1 MIIKTLMEK
10 VMNIS
15 LPKELE
21 NYVNQKVS
29 SGLYTSASEVVRESL
44 RAMLIYD
51 DIKKQQIT
59 KLNEEIQAGIEQAHS
74 GKVVT
79 ASQAYSN
86 LKNKIEKE
94 NK

>member
-1 MIIKTLMEK
+1 
-10 VMNIS
+10 MNIS

-44 RAMLIYD
+44 RAMLVYD

-74 GKVVT
+74 NKIIPAT
-79 ASQAYSN
+79 QAYLS

-94 NK
+94 SN

>member
-1 MIIKTLMEK
+1 
-10 VMNIS
+10 MNIS

-59 KLNEEIQAGIEQAHS
+59 KLNEEIQAGIEQVHS
-74 GKVVT
+74 NKIVS

-86 LKNKIEKE
+86 LKNRIKKE
-94 NK
+94 SN